1 MTYPVPGAISGKHRS
16 TEGGRSSSASRSVVS
31 LPRALS
37 KLGYCSRTEA
47 ATLIEAGRV
56 SIGGRTARSVTLRVD
71 PARDRITVDG
81 ADIAAEAK
89 VYLMLNKPR
98 GLVTTRRDPQ
108 DRGTVYDCL
117 PPDLPFLSPVGR
129 LDKASEGLL
138 LLTNDTGWAEYL
150 LNPASGVPKTYH
162 VKIDRIA
169 DTGFITGLSAPVE
182 DGGERLSAAAVRH
195 LRTGSR
201 SSWIEIVL
209 TEGRNRQVRRMVA
222 AQGANVLRL
231 VRVGIGTVSLGDL
244 GKGQIRPLTR
254 EERSDIW
261 PAEIGEDGSI
271 RTGNGNPL
279 R

>member
-1 MTYPVPGAISGKHRS
+1 MSYHPSAKGAGKRRS
-16 TEGGRSSSASRSVVS
+16 LPPGRSPATNPPVVS

-37 KLGYCSRTEA
+37 KLGFCSRTEA
-47 ATLIEAGRV
+47 VALIEAGRV
-56 SIGGRTARSVTLRVD
+56 SVDGRSARSVTLRVD
-71 PARDRITVDG
+71 PARSRIMVDG
-81 ADIAAEAK
+81 TAISAETK

-108 DRGTVYDCL
+108 ERGTVYDCL
-117 PPDLPFLSPVGR
+117 PSDLPFLSPVGR

-169 DTGFITGLSAPVE
+169 DEAFIRALVSPVE
-182 DGGERLSAAAVRH
+182 DGDERLSAAGVRL

-222 AQGANVLRL
+222 ALGASVLRL
-231 VRVGIGTVSLGDL
+231 VRVGIGTVVLGDL
-244 GKGQIRPLTR
+244 GKAQTRSLTSA
-254 EERSDIW
+254 EQTGIW
-261 PAEIGEDGSI
+261 LADEQTRD
-271 RTGNGNPL
+271 RN
-279 R
+279 